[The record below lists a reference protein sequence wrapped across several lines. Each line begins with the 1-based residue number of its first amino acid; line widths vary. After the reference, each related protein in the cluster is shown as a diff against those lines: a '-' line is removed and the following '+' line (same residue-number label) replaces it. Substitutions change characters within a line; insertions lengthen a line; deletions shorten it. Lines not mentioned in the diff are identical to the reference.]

1 MTTPGSVAAVSGSGL
16 EVEDLVVE
24 YSVPGGRVR
33 AVDGVSLTL
42 APGEIRAV
50 VGESGCGKTSLAK
63 AVLGLERPAAGQI
76 RIGGAAVDGVSRG
89 MAERVGMVWQD
100 PYASLNPRW
109 KIGRSILEP
118 GRLTGRPVELDRVLD
133 EVGLDRSHA
142 DRYPHQLSGGQRQ
155 RAAIARALALRPRL
169 VICDEPTAALD
180 LSIRA
185 QILNLLK
192 AIREHTGC
200 AILYISHDLTTV
212 RFLAD
217 RVAVMYLGQF
227 VEEGP
232 TEDVFDDPRHPYSRA
247 LMDSAPSL
255 ESLRR
260 LPDALVG
267 EIPDPRAQHRGC
279 RFAGRCP
286 RVQPVCRERP
296 PGLKVEGKRGYRCEF
311 PMTLSDTR

>member
-1 MTTPGSVAAVSGSGL
+1 MTGPIAATAAASSVL

-24 YSVPGGRVR
+24 YAVPGGRVR
-33 AVDGVSLTL
+33 AVDGVSLKL

-63 AVLGLERPAAGQI
+63 AVLGLERPTAG
-76 RIGGAAVDGVSRG
+76 RIKIGDALVRGISKG

-109 KIGRSILEP
+109 KIGRSIVEP
-118 GRLTGRPVELDRVLD
+118 GRLTGRPVQLDKLLA

-155 RAAIARALALRPRL
+155 RAAIARALALRPQL

-192 AIREHTGC
+192 EVREHTGC

-217 RVAVMYLGQF
+217 QVAVMYLGQF

-232 TEDVFDDPRHPYSRA
+232 TEEVFDDPRHPYSKA
-247 LMDSAPSL
+247 LMDSAPGL

-260 LPDALVG
+260 LPKVLAG
-267 EIPDPRAQHRGC
+267 ELPDPRAQHRGC

-296 PGLKVEGKRGYRCEF
+296 PVPMWTGNRGYRCDF
-311 PMTLSDTR
+311 PITSSDTR

>member
-1 MTTPGSVAAVSGSGL
+1 MSSSVL
-16 EVEDLVVE
+16 EVEGLVVE
-24 YSVPGGRVR
+24 YAVPGGRVR
-33 AVDGVSLTL
+33 AVDGVSLEL

-63 AVLGLERPAAGQI
+63 AVLGLERPAAGVI
-76 RIGGAAVDGVSRG
+76 KIGGAVVRGVSKG
-89 MAERVGMVWQD
+89 MAGRVGMVWQD
-100 PYASLNPRW
+100 PFASLNPRW
-109 KIGRSILEP
+109 RIGRSILEP
-118 GRLTGRPVELDRVLD
+118 AVLTGRTVDLPKLLG
-133 EVGLDRSHA
+133 EVGLDASLA
-142 DRYPHQLSGGQRQ
+142 ERYPHQLSGGQRQ
-155 RAAIARALALRPRL
+155 RAAIARALALRPKL

-192 AIREHTGC
+192 DVREHSGC

-232 TEDVFDDPRHPYSRA
+232 TEDVFDDPRHPYTKA
-247 LMDSAPSL
+247 LMDSAPRL
-255 ESLRR
+255 ERLRC
-260 LPDALVG
+260 LPEALVG
-267 EIPDPRAQHRGC
+267 ELPDPRVKHPGC

-286 RVQPVCRERP
+286 RVQPICRERP
-296 PGLKVEGKRGYRCEF
+296 SVPTRFENRSYRCEF
-311 PMTLSDTR
+311 PITSSDAG